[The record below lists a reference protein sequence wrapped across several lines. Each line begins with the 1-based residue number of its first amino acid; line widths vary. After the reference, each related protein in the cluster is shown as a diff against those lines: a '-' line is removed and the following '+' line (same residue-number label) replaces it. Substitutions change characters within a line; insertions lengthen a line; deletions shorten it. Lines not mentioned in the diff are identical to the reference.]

1 MRTDAELS
9 QIALDF
15 VSDCTTPQSI
25 FEYAAELEK
34 LGSHG
39 AKIPAMRAQKWK
51 LVIDAL
57 IASRKLHEVNG
68 VLLAAIE
75 SKQEFRQMDLFGA

>member
-15 VSDCTTPQSI
+15 VSDCTTPQSA
-25 FEYAAELEK
+25 FEYAAELEQ

-39 AKIPAMRAQKWK
+39 AKIPAMRANKWK
-51 LVIDAL
+51 AVLDELVAIG
-57 IASRKLHEVNG
+57 KLHEANG
-68 VLLAAIE
+68 SLVASIE
-75 SKQEFRQMDLFGA
+75 SKNEFEQLPLF